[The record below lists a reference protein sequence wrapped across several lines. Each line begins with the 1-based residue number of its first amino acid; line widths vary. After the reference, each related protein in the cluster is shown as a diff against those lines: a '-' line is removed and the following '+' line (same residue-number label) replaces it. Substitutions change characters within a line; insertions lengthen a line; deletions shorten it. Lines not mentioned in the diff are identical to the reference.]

1 MARIEKEDLI
11 QSLKAATAENV
22 VFINWFYQTFDRRVA
37 GANLRINNVEQLHY
51 QGAIGGSEFETYA
64 ATKLYMVL
72 KIDIMYGV
80 LNAAVPYIQ
89 FNDSANASMF
99 TVFNAGIVYN
109 AAAVNYIGNLFTLQ
123 NFYFS
128 RMLPTGYSRMIFT
141 GYRVTLN

>member
-11 QSLKAATAENV
+11 QSLKAASAQNI
-22 VFINWFYQTFDRRVA
+22 VFINWFYQTFDRRSA
-37 GANLRINNVEQLHY
+37 GGNLRINNVEALYY

-72 KIDIMYGV
+72 QIQIMYGV

-89 FNDSANASMF
+89 FNDAANASSF
-99 TVFNAGIVYN
+99 TVFNAGVVYN
-109 AAAVNYIGNLFTLQ
+109 AAVINYIGNLFSLE

-128 RMLPTGYSRMIFT
+128 RMIPTGYSRMIFN
-141 GYRVTLN
+141 GYRITLN